1 MAKRMSRVI
10 EGRKE
15 GRKSTGEVGRGG
27 IEVLRGIGWRDDGGR
42 PKEEENCWGDCISS
56 AQLKALQQT
65 DGRDRDG
72 K

>member
-1 MAKRMSRVI
+1 MGVGQKRRRI
-10 EGRKE
+10 A
-15 GRKSTGEVGRGG
+15 
-27 IEVLRGIGWRDDGGR
+27 
-42 PKEEENCWGDCISS
+42 GDCISS